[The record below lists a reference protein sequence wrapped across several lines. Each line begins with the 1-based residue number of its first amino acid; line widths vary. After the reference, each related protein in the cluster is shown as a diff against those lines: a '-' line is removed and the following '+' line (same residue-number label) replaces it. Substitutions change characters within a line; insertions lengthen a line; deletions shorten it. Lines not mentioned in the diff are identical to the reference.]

1 MSQKKE
7 LITQDGIETRIF
19 EIRGQK
25 VIFDSD
31 LSKIYEIPT
40 FRLNE
45 AVKRNQ
51 DRFPKDFMFQLTRKE
66 VVNLTSQNAISRSEH
81 GGRRTLPYAFT
92 EHGALMA
99 ATILKSPR
107 AVEMSVFIVRA
118 FVKMREQLMA
128 TTTLAKRLAEV
139 EKVLLVHDAALR
151 DLYQKIEPLLM
162 RPEEPEKKRIGFDVK
177 ESRAKYRTK
186 KPKNKKEQ

>member
-1 MSQKKE
+1 M
-7 LITQDGIETRIF
+7 
-19 EIRGQK
+19 
-25 VIFDSD
+25 DSD
-31 LSKIYEIPT
+31 LSKIYKIPT

-66 VVNLTSQNAISRSEH
+66 VVNLTSQNAISRSGH

-99 ATILKSPR
+99 VNILKSPS
-107 AVEMSVFIVRA
+107 AVQMSVFIVRA

-128 TTTLAKRLAEV
+128 TVALAKRLAEV
-139 EKVLLVHDAALR
+139 EKLLLVHDILPV
-151 DLYQKIEPLLM
+151 I
-162 RPEEPEKKRIGFDVK
+162 PEYPGI
-177 ESRAKYRTK
+177 
-186 KPKNKKEQ
+186 

>member
-7 LITQDGIETRIF
+7 LITQEAIETRIF
-19 EIRGQK
+19 EIRDQK
-25 VIFDSD
+25 VIVDSD
-31 LSKIYEIPT
+31 LSKIYGIPT

-45 AVKRNQ
+45 AVKRNP

-66 VVNLTSQNAISRSEH
+66 VVNLTSQNAISRSGH

-99 ATILKSPR
+99 ATILKSSK

-118 FVKMREQLMA
+118 FVKMREQLLA
-128 TTTLAKRLAEV
+128 TATLAKRLAEV
-139 EKVLLVHDAALR
+139 EKLLLVHDSALQ
-151 DLYQKIEPLLM
+151 DLYRKIQPLLL
-162 RPEEPEKKRIGFDVK
+162 PLEELKKRRIGFNVL
-177 ESRAKYRTK
+177 EVRMKYHTK
-186 KPKNKKEQ
+186 KPKNEKVQ